1 MLGGSALATMEL
13 LQNKIAAVTK
23 DLREAVDLSIELRSQ
38 SPQVKTEVVKLWEE
52 FLGNF
57 FGYIKQRSRES
68 KDNLLAGIAWTRLK
82 LF

>member
-1 MLGGSALATMEL
+1 MEL